1 VVFSH
6 VGGWHTIIRRHPPY
20 KLARVTGTHIDHP
33 EGWISYSQKDAIMA
47 EQKVAICTGSGRHG
61 GLGEAILSRLG
72 QEGYRL
78 VVTDIDG
85 SGDHHLANPT
95 EMDSVAQ
102 ALRDQGAEVLSVPCD
117 VRSAESVTHL
127 FDRVIQTFG
136 RVDALVNNAGIGF
149 VMKHTRDVAPQEWQL
164 VIDVTLS
171 GVFLCTQ
178 AAAQHMEAAGRGGR
192 IINIASQAAK
202 SGFPHMAPYCAAK
215 HGVIGL
221 TRTAAI
227 DYGAAGITVNAICP
241 NHVTT
246 GLGSAQNAYFSAF
259 KGMTEEAY
267 LEEMAAR
274 IPLQRIGQA
283 SDTAAMCAFLA
294 SDDASF
300 ITGESINVSG
310 GEEVH

>member
-1 VVFSH
+1 MEENTHKVV
-6 VGGWHTIIRRHPPY
+6 V
-20 KLARVTGTHIDHP
+20 
-33 EGWISYSQKDAIMA
+33 
-47 EQKVAICTGSGRHG
+47 CTGSGRHG
-61 GLGEAILSRLG
+61 GLGEAILLRFAS
-72 QEGYRL
+72 EGYHV
-78 VVTDIDG
+78 VVTDI
-85 SGDHHLANPT
+85 GDTGDRHLASSSDM
-95 EMDSVAQ
+95 ESVA
-102 ALRDQGAEVLSVPCD
+102 AGLKSKGADVLCLPCD
-117 VRSAESVTHL
+117 VRSPDSVAAL
-127 FDRVIQTFG
+127 FGEVIARFG
-136 RVDALVNNAGIGF
+136 RLDVLVNNAGIGF
-149 VMKHTRDVAPQEWQL
+149 VMKHSREVTPAEWGL

-171 GVFLCTQ
+171 GVFYCTQ
-178 AAAQHMEAAGRGGR
+178 EATKHMEAGGHGGR

-227 DYGAAGITVNAICP
+227 DYGAASITVNAVCP

-246 GLGSAQNAYFSAF
+246 GLGGAQNAYFSAF

-283 SDTAAMCAFLA
+283 GDTAAMCAFLA

-300 ITGESINVSG
+300 ITGEAINVSG
-310 GEEVH
+310 GEEMH

>member
-1 VVFSH
+1 MEH
-6 VGGWHTIIRRHPPY
+6 
-20 KLARVTGTHIDHP
+20 
-33 EGWISYSQKDAIMA
+33 
-47 EQKVAICTGSGRHG
+47 
-61 GLGEAILSRLG
+61 
-72 QEGYRL
+72 
-78 VVTDIDG
+78 
-85 SGDHHLANPT
+85 
-95 EMDSVAQ
+95 
-102 ALRDQGAEVLSVPCD
+102 
-117 VRSAESVTHL
+117 
-127 FDRVIQTFG
+127 FG
-136 RVDALVNNAGIGF
+136 RVDVLINNAGIGF
-149 VMKHTRDVAPQEWQL
+149 VMKDTREVSPDEWNL

-171 GVFLCTQ
+171 GVFYCTQ
-178 AAAQHMEAAGRGGR
+178 AAATHMEAAGSGGR

-227 DYGAAGITVNAICP
+227 DYGAAGITVNAVCP

-259 KGMTEEAY
+259 KGLTEAAY

-283 SDTAAMCAFLA
+283 TDTAAMCAFLA

-300 ITGESINVSG
+300 ITGEAINVSG

>member
-1 VVFSH
+1 
-6 VGGWHTIIRRHPPY
+6 
-20 KLARVTGTHIDHP
+20 
-33 EGWISYSQKDAIMA
+33 MA
-47 EQKVAICTGSGRHG
+47 EEKVAVCTGSGRPG
-61 GLGEAILSRLG
+61 GLGEAILRRFG
-72 QEGYRL
+72 EEGYRL
-78 VVTDIDG
+78 VVTDVDG
-85 SGDHHLANPT
+85 SGTDHLAQPN
-95 EMDSVAQ
+95 EIASVVEC
-102 ALRDQGAEVLSVPCD
+102 LRSQGAEVLSRACD
-117 VRSAESVTHL
+117 VRSAESVKEL
-127 FDRVIQTFG
+127 FNAVMEHFG
-136 RVDALVNNAGIGF
+136 RVDVLINNAGIGF
-149 VMKHTRDVAPQEWQL
+149 VMKDTREVSPDEWNL

-171 GVFLCTQ
+171 GVFHCTQ
-178 AAAQHMEAAGRGGR
+178 AAAAHMEAAGHGGR

-227 DYGAAGITVNAICP
+227 DYGGAGITVNAVCP

-259 KGMTEEAY
+259 KGLTEAAY

-283 SDTAAMCAFLA
+283 ADTAAMCAFLA

-300 ITGESINVSG
+300 ITGEAINVSG

>member
-1 VVFSH
+1 V
-6 VGGWHTIIRRHPPY
+6 
-20 KLARVTGTHIDHP
+20 
-33 EGWISYSQKDAIMA
+33 
-47 EQKVAICTGSGRHG
+47 CTGSGRHG
-61 GLGEAILSRLG
+61 GLGEAILTRLG
-72 QEGYRL
+72 EEGYRL

-85 SGDHHLANPT
+85 AGDDHLSSNS
-95 EMDSVAQ
+95 EMESVAEG
-102 ALRDQGAEVLSVPCD
+102 LRSLGTEVICQPCD
-117 VRSAESVTHL
+117 VRSPESVNQL
-127 FDRVIQTFG
+127 FEYVASTFG
-136 RVDALVNNAGIGF
+136 QVDVLVNNAGIGYI
-149 VMKHTRDVAPQEWQL
+149 MKDTRDVSLEEWQL

-178 AAAQHMEAAGRGGR
+178 AAARHMGSATAGGR

-227 DYGAAGITVNAICP
+227 DFGAAGITVNAVCP

-259 KGMTEEAY
+259 KGMTEKDY

-274 IPLQRIGQA
+274 IPLQRIGVA
-283 SDTAAMCAFLA
+283 ADTAAVCAFLA
-294 SDDASF
+294 SDEASF
-300 ITGESINVSG
+300 ITGEAINVSG
-310 GEEVH
+310 GEEMH

>member
-1 VVFSH
+1 
-6 VGGWHTIIRRHPPY
+6 
-20 KLARVTGTHIDHP
+20 
-33 EGWISYSQKDAIMA
+33 MA
-47 EQKVAICTGSGRHG
+47 
-61 GLGEAILSRLG
+61 
-72 QEGYRL
+72 
-78 VVTDIDG
+78 
-85 SGDHHLANPT
+85 
-95 EMDSVAQ
+95 SVAES
-102 ALRDQGAEVLSVPCD
+102 LRSQGTDGLSHGCD
-117 VRSAESVTHL
+117 VRSAESVKQL
-127 FDRVIQTFG
+127 FDVVMEHFG
-136 RVDALVNNAGIGF
+136 RVDVLINNAGIGF
-149 VMKHTRDVAPQEWQL
+149 VMKDTREVSPDEWNL

-171 GVFLCTQ
+171 GVFHCTQ
-178 AAAQHMEAAGRGGR
+178 AAAAHMEAAGHGGR

-227 DYGAAGITVNAICP
+227 DYGRAGITVNAVCP

-259 KGMTEEAY
+259 KGLTEATY

-283 SDTAAMCAFLA
+283 ADTAAMCAFLA

-300 ITGESINVSG
+300 ITGEAINVSG
-310 GEEVH
+310 GEEMH

>member
-1 VVFSH
+1 
-6 VGGWHTIIRRHPPY
+6 
-20 KLARVTGTHIDHP
+20 
-33 EGWISYSQKDAIMA
+33 MA
-47 EQKVAICTGSGRHG
+47 KGKVAVCTGSGRPG
-61 GLGEAILSRLG
+61 GLGQAILRRLG
-72 QEGYRL
+72 EEGYRL
-78 VVTDIDG
+78 VVTDVDG
-85 SGDHHLANPT
+85 SGSSHLAEPD
-95 EMDSVAQ
+95 EMASVAES
-102 ALRDQGAEVLSVPCD
+102 LRSQGTDVLSHGCD
-117 VRSAESVTHL
+117 VRSAESVKQL
-127 FDRVIQTFG
+127 FDVVMEHFG
-136 RVDALVNNAGIGF
+136 RVDVLINNAGIGF
-149 VMKHTRDVAPQEWQL
+149 VMKDTREVSPDEWNL

-171 GVFLCTQ
+171 GVFHCTQ
-178 AAAQHMEAAGRGGR
+178 AAAAHMEAAGHGGR

-227 DYGAAGITVNAICP
+227 DYGRAGITVNAVCP

-259 KGMTEEAY
+259 KGLTEAAY

-283 SDTAAMCAFLA
+283 ADTAAMCAFLA

-300 ITGESINVSG
+300 ITGEAINVSG
-310 GEEVH
+310 GEEMH

>member
-1 VVFSH
+1 M
-6 VGGWHTIIRRHPPY
+6 RR
-20 KLARVTGTHIDHP
+20 K
-33 EGWISYSQKDAIMA
+33 
-47 EQKVAICTGSGRHG
+47 KVAVCTGSGRHG
-61 GLGEAILSRLG
+61 GLGEAILTRLG
-72 QEGYRL
+72 EEGYRL

-85 SGDHHLANPT
+85 AGDDHLSSNS
-95 EMDSVAQ
+95 EMESVAEG
-102 ALRDQGAEVLSVPCD
+102 LRSLGTEVICQPCD
-117 VRSAESVTHL
+117 VRSPESVNQL
-127 FDRVIQTFG
+127 FEYVASTFG
-136 RVDALVNNAGIGF
+136 QVDVLVNNAGIGYI
-149 VMKHTRDVAPQEWQL
+149 MKDTRDVSLEEWQL

-178 AAAQHMEAAGRGGR
+178 AAARHMGSATAGGR

-227 DYGAAGITVNAICP
+227 DFGAAGITVNAVCP

-259 KGMTEEAY
+259 KGLTEKDY

-274 IPLQRIGQA
+274 IPLQRIGVA
-283 SDTAAMCAFLA
+283 ADTAAVCAFLA

-300 ITGESINVSG
+300 ITGEAINVSG
-310 GEEVH
+310 GEEMH

>member
-1 VVFSH
+1 
-6 VGGWHTIIRRHPPY
+6 
-20 KLARVTGTHIDHP
+20 
-33 EGWISYSQKDAIMA
+33 MA
-47 EQKVAICTGSGRHG
+47 KGKVAVCTGSGRPS
-61 GLGEAILSRLG
+61 GLGEAILRRFG
-72 QEGYRL
+72 EEGYRL
-78 VVTDIDG
+78 VVTDVDG
-85 SGDHHLANPT
+85 AGSSHLAKPD
-95 EMDSVAQ
+95 EMASVAES
-102 ALRDQGAEVLSVPCD
+102 LRSQGTDVVSHGCD
-117 VRSAESVTHL
+117 VRSAESVKQL
-127 FDRVIQTFG
+127 FDAVMEHFG
-136 RVDALVNNAGIGF
+136 RVDVLINNAGIGF
-149 VMKHTRDVAPQEWQL
+149 VMKDTREVSPDEWNL

-171 GVFLCTQ
+171 GVFHCTQ
-178 AAAQHMEAAGRGGR
+178 AAAAHMEAAGHGGR

-227 DYGAAGITVNAICP
+227 DYGRAGITVNAVCP

-259 KGMTEEAY
+259 KGLTEAAY

-283 SDTAAMCAFLA
+283 ADTAAMCAFLA

-300 ITGESINVSG
+300 ITGEAINVSG
-310 GEEVH
+310 GEEMH

>member
-1 VVFSH
+1 
-6 VGGWHTIIRRHPPY
+6 
-20 KLARVTGTHIDHP
+20 
-33 EGWISYSQKDAIMA
+33 
-47 EQKVAICTGSGRHG
+47 
-61 GLGEAILSRLG
+61 LGEAILRRFG
-72 QEGYRL
+72 EEGYRL
-78 VVTDIDG
+78 VVTDVDG
-85 SGDHHLANPT
+85 AGSSHLAKPD
-95 EMDSVAQ
+95 EMASVAES
-102 ALRDQGAEVLSVPCD
+102 LRSQGTDVLNHGCD
-117 VRSAESVTHL
+117 VRSAESVKQL
-127 FDRVIQTFG
+127 FDVVMEHFG
-136 RVDALVNNAGIGF
+136 RVDVLINNAGIGF
-149 VMKHTRDVAPQEWQL
+149 VMKDTREVSPDEWNL

-171 GVFLCTQ
+171 GVFHCTQ
-178 AAAQHMEAAGRGGR
+178 AAAAHMEAAGHGGR

-227 DYGAAGITVNAICP
+227 DYGRAGITVNAVCP

-259 KGMTEEAY
+259 KGLTEAAY

-283 SDTAAMCAFLA
+283 ADTAAMCAFLA

-300 ITGESINVSG
+300 ITGEAINVSG
-310 GEEVH
+310 GEEMH

>member
-1 VVFSH
+1 
-6 VGGWHTIIRRHPPY
+6 
-20 KLARVTGTHIDHP
+20 
-33 EGWISYSQKDAIMA
+33 MA

-85 SGDHHLANPT
+85 SGDHHLANT
-95 EMDSVAQ
+95 AEMESVAE
-102 ALRDQGAEVLSVPCD
+102 ALRDQGAEVLCVPCD
-117 VRSAESVTHL
+117 VRSAESVAQL
-127 FDRVIQTFG
+127 FDTIIQTFG

-283 SDTAAMCAFLA
+283 ADTAAMCAFLA